1 VRGCA
6 SPHRSRSGLAR
17 SIPNPASAPSD
28 SRLPR
33 ASAAPPDGACG
44 SCGVRGTPVPV
55 ASGSSPPVPAEGFLS
70 LCRLSMSAWARAN
83 PRSKSGRHASRILS
97 RRTRSSGPIAHW
109 NRTSSASSGRKPSR
123 RGSTRGLGFWVGR
136 RCRTRVR
143 YARLSVSAARRAA
156 LTSSPR
162 STLRSNRIDSAAASA
177 ITSRRARAAA
187 RWYVG
192 LNRHS
197 AFRSP
202 ASRSRAAAMAAHVEP
217 SARRS
222 AARDSTASMSRVAAG
237 MTALGGRGNLASR
250 VCQHTG

>member
-1 VRGCA
+1 VRLSWVIPERG
-6 SPHRSRSGLAR
+6 GAR
-17 SIPNPASAPSD
+17 KPNSASAG
-28 SRLPR
+28 
-33 ASAAPPDGACG
+33 AAGGALCPLFGAAG

-55 ASGSSPPVPAEGFLS
+55 ASGSSPSVRGGFLS
-70 LCRLSMSAWARAN
+70 LWRFSMSAWARSN

-97 RRTRSSGPIAHW
+97 RRTRSSGPITHW

-123 RGSTRGLGFWVGR
+123 RGSGRGGRSFIGR
-136 RCRTRVR
+136 RCRTWVR

-156 LTSSPR
+156 LTSVPR
-162 STLRSNRIDSAAASA
+162 STLRSSRIDSAAASA

-197 AFRSP
+197 AFNSL

-222 AARDSTASMSRVAAG
+222 AARDSTASRSRVAAG
-237 MTALGGRGNLASR
+237 MTALGGRGGSGEPCVSTHGCR
-250 VCQHTG
+250 RSPVW